1 MRKSKSAVVH
11 RQSSSSLDS
20 HSLDG
25 ISIWRSITDRE
36 ASQSRVLSD
45 ISKDVVGLPEHDN
58 DNEQPLL
65 PKPLHSSCSSDIL
78 SRTLRDILSPE
89 RIAALEACDVK
100 AVPYNPRSFFS
111 YIFTFRGRN
120 FSMTVYPLL
129 ALLLWGVGW
138 QLLFI
143 YLDKGESYNEQINA
157 HVSDLQH
164 LLASIDSLISQL
176 ITPVSF
182 LLTFRLGR
190 AAIRF
195 WDARQA
201 AGKMTEICRA
211 NIATVTVNFISPLR
225 LKRRHDSRRQ
235 KTYQDDEQRQT
246 TTGNIDKTKK
256 QTQEKNAQLVHKFD
270 IEDEIKLLC
279 EYARW
284 LTSFPVAVKHFLR
297 PEERKG
303 WENSAY
309 YKKRRFEIGPLLSD
323 EDANNVILVHEDD
336 NGKAVFDKDAKRVR
350 DPPLV

>member
-1 MRKSKSAVVH
+1 MRKTKSAVVH
-11 RQSSSSLDS
+11 RRSSSSLDS

-25 ISIWRSITDRE
+25 ISIWRSMTNRE

-78 SRTLRDILSPE
+78 SRTLQDILSPE
-89 RIAALEACDVK
+89 RIAALEACDVN
-100 AVPYNPRSFFS
+100 AVKYNPHSFFS

-129 ALLLWGVGW
+129 ALLLWGIGW

-143 YLDKGESYNEQINA
+143 FLDKGESYNEQINA
-157 HVSDLQH
+157 YVSDLQH

-235 KTYQDDEQRQT
+235 KTYQDDDTIQ
-246 TTGNIDKTKK
+246 IDA
-256 QTQEKNAQLVHKFD
+256 QEKNAQLVHNFD

-297 PEERKG
+297 PEKRQG

>member
-1 MRKSKSAVVH
+1 MV
-11 RQSSSSLDS
+11 
-20 HSLDG
+20 
-25 ISIWRSITDRE
+25 
-36 ASQSRVLSD
+36 
-45 ISKDVVGLPEHDN
+45 LPEHDN

-78 SRTLRDILSPE
+78 SRTLQDILSPE
-89 RIAALEACDVK
+89 RIAALEAADVN

-143 YLDKGESYNEQINA
+143 FLDKGESYNEQLNA

-211 NIATVTVNFISPLR
+211 KNFISPLR

-246 TTGNIDKTKK
+246 TAGNIDKTQIDTQK
-256 QTQEKNAQLVHKFD
+256 QNAQLVDKFD

-297 PEERKG
+297 PEKRKG

-323 EDANNVILVHEDD
+323 EDANNVILVHEDN